1 MMTMFLV
8 LAHIE
13 KNFPSSR
20 AKIAKEKKHRMGNPH
35 VLVIPYPAQGH
46 VIPLMELSQC
56 LVKHGFRIT
65 FVNTEYNHKLV
76 KNALSVKEDKGDLI
90 HLVSIPDGLESLED
104 RNKPGKISEAIL
116 RVMPGNVEKLIEE
129 INSSENDRISC
140 VLADQSIGWALEIAE
155 KKGIKRAAFCP
166 AAAALLVLS
175 LSVPKLIDDGIID
188 DDGTPTKRQIIK
200 LSTTMPAMNTENFVW
215 ACLGNKLAQMNIF
228 ELMVN
233 NNRSLKLTDWL
244 LCNSTYDL
252 EPAAFALAPEIL
264 PIGPLLA
271 STRLGDS
278 AASFWP
284 EDSTCLKWLDERPPK
299 SVIYV
304 AFGSFTVFDPTQFQ
318 ELATGLELSNKPF
331 LWVVGHDFTD
341 KMNNFF
347 SKGFLDRVAD
357 RGKMVSW
364 APQQKV
370 LQHPSIACFMS
381 HCGWNSTMEGVGIGF
396 TRNERGIIP
405 QEEVKRKVEQLLI
418 SEEYKERASNLKE
431 MVLNNIK
438 EGGSSYKNFKNFID
452 WLKTEACSPCVF

>member
-1 MMTMFLV
+1 
-8 LAHIE
+8 
-13 KNFPSSR
+13 
-20 AKIAKEKKHRMGNPH
+20 
-35 VLVIPYPAQGH
+35 
-46 VIPLMELSQC
+46 
-56 LVKHGFRIT
+56 
-65 FVNTEYNHKLV
+65 
-76 KNALSVKEDKGDLI
+76 
-90 HLVSIPDGLESLED
+90 
-104 RNKPGKISEAIL
+104 
-116 RVMPGNVEKLIEE
+116 
-129 INSSENDRISC
+129 
-140 VLADQSIGWALEIAE
+140 
-155 KKGIKRAAFCP
+155 
-166 AAAALLVLS
+166 
-175 LSVPKLIDDGIID
+175 
-188 DDGTPTKRQIIK
+188 
-200 LSTTMPAMNTENFVW
+200 MPAMNTENFVW

-381 HCGWNSTMEGVGIGF
+381 HCGWNSTMEGVSNGIPFLCWPYFADQFLNRSYICDIWKVGIGF